1 MEQREKVSLLILGM
15 EMIHL
20 MMMKQSKFK
29 CKKSTQEC
37 KEQKKKELTT
47 YKIIMTN
54 KQVTIKNFNKH
65 LPKKQNNSRKK
76 N

>member
-1 MEQREKVSLLILGM
+1 
-15 EMIHL
+15 
-20 MMMKQSKFK
+20 MMTKQSKFK
-29 CKKSTQEC
+29 CKKLIQEC

>member
-1 MEQREKVSLLILGM
+1 MEQLEKASLLILGM

-37 KEQKKKELTT
+37 KKQKKKELTT

-54 KQVTIKNFNKH
+54 KQVTIQNFNKH
-65 LPKKQNNSRKK
+65 LPKKQNN
-76 N
+76 

>member
-1 MEQREKVSLLILGM
+1 
-15 EMIHL
+15 
-20 MMMKQSKFK
+20 MMKQSKFK
-29 CKKSTQEC
+29 CKKLTQEC

-65 LPKKQNNSRKK
+65 LPKKQNNLKKK
-76 N
+76 NQM